1 MATNNRDI
9 NFVIRARN
17 EAGKAFDSVN
27 KALDELAR
35 NQEEISASTGKVGSV
50 LDAFARIAT
59 TVGTAYN
66 KLSGDA
72 ESAAAAFSR
81 QEARLNETKA
91 AYQSLTVQM
100 EAAQRVQQR
109 MASFVGPMPKGSEKQ
124 LALVEKAYKQLSDQ
138 SVKLVSSIASQEDA
152 VRKSHY
158 SLVEISGTAEK
169 AAQAL
174 KKVEAAQRS
183 AGDAAT
189 KAAAQQEKERLA
201 LERTAQAAQRK
212 SALETRRDMSGLSA
226 GAQASWKE
234 SENEIKALREEIR
247 KSGEETSAQAAQFAN
262 LTAKAAANKQAYREL
277 QIAIAQYN
285 QALRTQGASQDQIAA
300 AQQRAQSA
308 MQAARA
314 TMVNIGSAAR
324 QAANGVRDQGKAS
337 EEAAQSNRRLNQE
350 MTSLFANSRR
360 SLSYF
365 QRVRGEVL
373 ALITSYA
380 GLYAAV
386 QGVTNVIQAAMTMQ
400 GIESRL
406 NVVTGGDM
414 TKTAD
419 EFRWVREEAD
429 RLGFS
434 MQTLGAEWSK
444 FAVSAEG
451 SNFTLDDTRRI
462 FTSVAE
468 AGRVLKLDSQRI
480 SQTFVALTQMMSK
493 GTIQME
499 ELRQQLGE
507 HIPGAFALM
516 AKAAGVSG
524 AELMKMMEKG
534 ELTSDYLLKFAD
546 VLDQRFGG
554 QLAKSLT
561 MVQAEM
567 GRFQT
572 AVQAGLNAIAEAGTL
587 EAFSQALRELQD
599 YLNSDSAQVWFE
611 RIGGAISGLIKLLM
625 AVLDNLDLITVAFIG
640 LGAAKGVAAVLRLV
654 GAIRTMR
661 AEIATATTAARGLS
675 AATAALGG
683 PVGIAIGVAASA
695 FAYLATQVTAS
706 EKSMA
711 SAERTIDKI
720 SAAYRRGAKSAEE
733 WTRALES
740 QSITQTERDLANLRE
755 RLDKELNNITQ
766 PFGRSFMGRLNTSD
780 SPFKGVLTEIHDI
793 VEATRKGEKPIADF
807 RKRLDEIAQ
816 TYPQFKELV
825 TTLLDQGAAAE
836 ETERLFNKL
845 SATLRLMRNEATQAD
860 RELLGVAEATDE
872 LSDAQL
878 RGAAAIEKY
887 MGAMSDLKKM
897 VPGLRKELELQEGY
911 KSINE
916 RLRTA
921 YENADAAQAA
931 GEATSEEA
939 NRMREEAS
947 RVAAQA
953 LQQLYRGFEEG
964 LVRDFARGQG
974 DLLQQSVSLLQRFE
988 GFQAAGTWDVNAYRA
1003 GYGSDTVTLSDG
1015 SIQKIT
1021 KGMSVTREDGLRDLV
1036 RRIGEFQTI
1045 VKSQVGSERW
1055 SVLST
1060 EQQAALTSVAYNY
1073 GSLPK
1078 RILEAVR
1085 TGTSEEMAAA
1095 VRGLRD
1101 DNGGINAAR
1110 RDQEAAILGQRNV
1123 GLEVAMQ
1130 EKEAELAK
1138 KYNDLV
1144 VSSNKELDH
1153 RIAKLDLS
1161 KLQAE
1166 IYNETTAKGI
1176 NLQSAEGQAIA
1187 AKVTKL
1193 WEAEQALKAG
1203 EEAEKRVNDLLALRK
1218 EIQDQ
1223 IEFQQSQGNFES
1235 SDLLTEKLDGIN
1247 ARLREAIDNAVA
1259 MWTALGGPESEL
1271 ALARLDGIKNSIT
1284 DTSRVT
1290 LDAKNIN
1297 QSFASGAANAFD
1309 KMGASLADF
1318 FSGAKSG
1325 KEVFKDIGQAFL
1337 QFAADFLRQI
1347 AQMILQQIIFNAI
1360 SGMFGGGA
1368 GGGGGLG
1375 GMIAGIVRHNGGL
1388 ANGSGTTRAISP
1400 AWYTNAVRYHSGGIA
1415 GLKPNEV
1422 PAILERNEEIL
1433 TRDDPRH
1440 ILNGGGAAGGQPGPT
1455 NLKIVNAIDAVSV
1468 LDQAVS
1474 SREGEQVFMNFIRAN
1489 RGAVKSAIG

>member
-91 AYQSLTVQM
+91 AYQSLAVQM

-124 LALVEKAYKQLSDQ
+124 LGLVEKAYKQLSDQ
-138 SVKLVSSIASQEDA
+138 SVKLVNSIASQEDA

-169 AAQAL
+169 AAEAL
-174 KKVEAAQRS
+174 RKVEAAQRS
-183 AGDAAT
+183 AGDAAA

-201 LERTAQAAQRK
+201 LERTAQTAQRK

-234 SENEIKALREEIR
+234 SENDIKALREEIR
-247 KSGEETSAQAAQFAN
+247 KSGEETAAQAAQFAN

-285 QALRTQGASQDQIAA
+285 QVLRTQGASQDQIAA

-314 TMVNIGSAAR
+314 TMVNIGSAAN
-324 QAANGVRDQGKAS
+324 QAANGIRNQGKAS
-337 EEAAQSNRRLNQE
+337 EEAAKSNRRLNQE

-380 GLYAAV
+380 GLYAAI
-386 QGVTNVIQAAMTMQ
+386 QGVNNVIQSAMTMQ

-414 TKTAD
+414 TKTGD

-434 MQTLGAEWSK
+434 MQTLGTEWSK
-444 FAVSAEG
+444 FAVSAEA
-451 SNFTLDDTRRI
+451 SNFSLEDTRKI

-507 HIPGAFALM
+507 HIPGAFAMM

-524 AELMKMMEKG
+524 AELTKMMEKG

-554 QLAKSLT
+554 QLTKSLT

-572 AVQAGLNAIAEAGTL
+572 AVQAGLNSIAEAGTL
-587 EAFSQALRELQD
+587 EAFSQALRELQE
-599 YLNSDSAQVWFE
+599 YLNSDAAQVWFE
-611 RIGGAISGLIKLLM
+611 RIGAAISALIKMLM
-625 AVLDNLDLITVAFIG
+625 GVLDNLDLIAIAFVG

-654 GAIRTMR
+654 DGFRKMRTD
-661 AEIATATTAARGLS
+661 IAAATTAARGLS
-675 AATAALGG
+675 AATAVLGG
-683 PVGIAIGVAASA
+683 LPGIAIGAAVSA
-695 FAYLATQVTAS
+695 FAMLATRIS
-706 EKSMA
+706 ETERSMV
-711 SAERTIDKI
+711 SAEKTIDRV
-720 SAAYRRGAKSAEE
+720 SAAYRRGAKSAEA
-733 WTRALES
+733 WTKALES
-740 QSITQTERDLANLRE
+740 TSITQTERDLANLRAA
-755 RLDKELNNITQ
+755 LDRELKNITQ
-766 PFGRSFMGRLNTSD
+766 PFGRSYMARVGMSD
-780 SPFKGVLTEIHDI
+780 SPFKGVIQEIHD
-793 VEATRKGEKPIADF
+793 ATAAVRKGELSIADY

-816 TYPQFKELV
+816 EYPQFKELA
-825 TTLLDQGAAAE
+825 TTLMDQASAAE
-836 ETERLFNKL
+836 EGETRVNELA
-845 SATLRLMRNEATQAD
+845 ATLRLMRGEATEAD
-860 RELLGVAEATDE
+860 KALLGLAEATDD
-872 LSDAQL
+872 LSEAQL
-878 RGAAAIEKY
+878 KGV
-887 MGAMSDLKKM
+887 GAMEDYLAAMKDLKEL
-897 VPGLRKELELQEGY
+897 VPELKKEMEFQATFDKISQRLQASY
-911 KSINE
+911 DSI
-916 RLRTA
+916 A
-921 YENADAAQAA
+921 K
-931 GEATSEEA
+931 GEASGEIAPELAVKLRQEA
-939 NRMREEAS
+939 MD
-947 RVAAQA
+947 VAARATQN
-953 LQQLYRGFEEG
+953 LYKGMEEG
-964 LVRDFARGQG
+964 LIRDFARGQG
-974 DLLQQSVSLLQRFE
+974 DLLQQSVALLQRFE
-988 GFQAAGTWDVNAYRA
+988 GFQPTGTWDVNAYRA
-1003 GYGSDTVTLSDG
+1003 GFGSDTVTLADG

-1138 KYNDLV
+1138 RYNDLV
-1144 VSSNKELDH
+1144 ASSNKELDH

-1223 IEFQQSQGNFES
+1223 IEFQQSQGNFEA

-1290 LDAKNIN
+1290 LDAKSIN

-1347 AQMILQQIIFNAI
+1347 AQMILQQIIFNAV
-1360 SGMFGGGA
+1360 SGMFG

-1440 ILNGGGAAGGQPGPT
+1440 ILNGGGAAGGQSSPT
-1455 NLKIVNAIDAVSV
+1455 NLKIVNAIDAASV
-1468 LDQAVS
+1468 LEQAVT